1 MSTHPYQV
9 GATQSHPFASTPHVW
24 CWLQQM
30 ATIAVPGESQP
41 VGAGAGSGAPL
52 RDPRPGS
59 AAQPDLTSRVR
70 AVRASLRGLA
80 QHPGAPV
87 GDVVHHLTLAA
98 RLSWWVPV
106 GALPAPAPSSARKG
120 SPAICGPFAECL

>member
-1 MSTHPYQV
+1 MSCTHPY
-9 GATQSHPFASTPHVW
+9 QSHPFASTPHVW
-24 CWLQQM
+24 CWLHQV

-41 VGAGAGSGAPL
+41 VGAAAGSGAPL
-52 RDPRPGS
+52 RDSRPS
-59 AAQPDLTSRVR
+59 PAQPDLTSRVR
-70 AVRASLRGLA
+70 AVRASLRGLV

-120 SPAICGPFAECL
+120 SPAICGPFAQT